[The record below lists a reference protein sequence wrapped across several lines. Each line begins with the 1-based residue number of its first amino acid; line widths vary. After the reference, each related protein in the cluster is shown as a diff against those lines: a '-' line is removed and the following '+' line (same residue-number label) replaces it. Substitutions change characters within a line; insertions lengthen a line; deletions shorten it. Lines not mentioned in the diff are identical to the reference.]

1 MTTMNA
7 MKWFNKLGTKSQIK
21 IIHDFAEAYNYDDI
35 RTYDSL
41 EELLNDKRFSPVEI
55 FEVGQN
61 SPDVTQNGKIYIFD
75 ECFPCITLF
84 ETYEA
89 FIEFVLERYSTELE
103 TFIESKE
110 WV

>member
-1 MTTMNA
+1 MNA
-7 MKWFNKLGTKSQIK
+7 MNWFNKLGTKSQIK

-41 EELLNDKRFSPVEI
+41 EELLNTNGFSPAEI
-55 FEVGQN
+55 FELGQN
-61 SPDVTQNGKIYIFD
+61 NPDVTQNGTIYVID
-75 ECFPCITLF
+75 DCFLDITLF
-84 ETYEA
+84 ETYKA

-103 TFIESKE
+103 MFIESKE